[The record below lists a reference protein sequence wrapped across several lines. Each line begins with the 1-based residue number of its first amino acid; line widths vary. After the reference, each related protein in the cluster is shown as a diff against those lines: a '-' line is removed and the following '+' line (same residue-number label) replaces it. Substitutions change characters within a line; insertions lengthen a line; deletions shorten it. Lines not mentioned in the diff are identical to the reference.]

1 MTLEEIRK
9 AKAALEED
17 LRKAIHPLLSAFAA
31 KTGCHAASIGLAF
44 IDLKDG
50 PGQWARHWAEL
61 ARVSVEIETGL

>member
-31 KTGCHAASIGLAF
+31 ETGCPVTGINTRISLLYGLEGGV
-44 IDLKDG
+44 DVT
-50 PGQWARHWAEL
+50 EL
-61 ARVSVEIETGL
+61 TSVSVEIETGL